1 MFLDLFD
8 FFLKI
13 LLLLFTML
21 LSFQDEVELF
31 SASPVRVEPKSSHD
45 LASLAE
51 FNWDPSAGSIV
62 WTSTPQVVSNSPYF
76 LNLLFHAI
84 CCLLLLF

>member
-1 MFLDLFD
+1 
-8 FFLKI
+8 
-13 LLLLFTML
+13 ML
-21 LSFQDEVELF
+21 SSFQDDVELF
-31 SASPVRVEPKSSHD
+31 SASPVRLEPTSSHD